1 MNPTENPAISQV
13 HQLLAGHGY
22 DVSEMS
28 GDVLR
33 VRDTDTGISFQAVLE
48 GNVLYMS
55 VVLDTV
61 LSGQITPE
69 MMRSMLAHDN
79 GISTSGFQLYDTGDG
94 RTAIALS
101 NFCTLQN
108 MGAED
113 EDDIRSLASYLMAD
127 LLEARTLLGGAS
139 GASAQAH

>member
-1 MNPTENPAISQV
+1 MTPTETPVISQV
-13 HQLLAGHGY
+13 EQVLAENGY
-22 DVSEMS
+22 EVTELG

-33 VRDTDTGISFQAVLE
+33 VRDLETGISFRAALE

-61 LSGQITPE
+61 PDNRITADL
-69 MMRSMLAHDN
+69 MRRMLAGDN
-79 GISTSGFQLYDTGDG
+79 GISTSSFKLYGAADG
-94 RTAIALS
+94 NTAIALS

-113 EDDIRSLASYLMAD
+113 RDDVLSLASYLMAD
-127 LLEARTLLGGAS
+127 LLEAREVVEPPKRA
-139 GASAQAH
+139 